1 MALTYKITKPSA
13 LKASVSL
20 PASKSISNR
29 ALILNALAKGDTN
42 LLSNISDC
50 DDTNVMLKAL
60 SFESNDINIGAA
72 GTSMRFLTAF
82 LSTTPGT
89 WNITGSE
96 RMKQRP
102 IKILVDA
109 LRKIGADIEYTE
121 NEGFPPLRING
132 KELDGGEIEL
142 DGSVSSQYISALLM
156 IAPKLKNG
164 LSLRLTGEVISKP
177 YIKMTLSMMNE
188 FGIES
193 RIEGNLIE
201 VKPQTYRKTAYEIE
215 NDWSGASYWYEMAAI
230 NKGGEIELKG
240 LRKNST
246 QGDSKIAEMFKKY
259 GVNTDYTESGVTL
272 SYDKSLECTDDTVE
286 IDFVEQ
292 PDMAQTFVVTSCALN
307 RKFHFCGLRSL
318 KIKETDRIAALITE
332 LKKLGYALTEPKD
345 GELAWDGAKLLPQR
359 DAAIDTYEDHRMALS
374 FAPFSLTNGSIN
386 IRNPHV
392 VSKSYPDFW
401 NDITKAGFAIEESDQ

>member
-188 FGIES
+188 FGVES
-193 RIEGNLIE
+193 RIDGNLIE

-215 NDWSGASYWYEMAAI
+215 SDWSGASYWYEMVAI

-286 IDFVEQ
+286 IDFVKQ

>member
-188 FGIES
+188 FGVES
-193 RIEGNLIE
+193 RIDGNLIE

-215 NDWSGASYWYEMAAI
+215 SDWSGASYWYEMVAI

-292 PDMAQTFVVTSCALN
+292 PDMAQTFVVTSC
-307 RKFHFCGLRSL
+307 
-318 KIKETDRIAALITE
+318 
-332 LKKLGYALTEPKD
+332 
-345 GELAWDGAKLLPQR
+345 
-359 DAAIDTYEDHRMALS
+359 
-374 FAPFSLTNGSIN
+374 
-386 IRNPHV
+386 
-392 VSKSYPDFW
+392 
-401 NDITKAGFAIEESDQ
+401 

>member
-188 FGIES
+188 FGVES
-193 RIEGNLIE
+193 RIDGNLIE

-215 NDWSGASYWYEMAAI
+215 SDWSGASYWYEMVAI

-345 GELAWDGAKLLPQR
+345 GELAWDGAKLLPQS

>member
-142 DGSVSSQYISALLM
+142 DGSISSQYISALLM

-193 RIEGNLIE
+193 RIDGNLIE

-215 NDWSGASYWYEMAAI
+215 SDWSGASYWYEMVAI